1 MVRDPVSVN
10 VYMSHWTMVTLVAR
24 YWETGGDLNEN
35 GDKGKM
41 WTSYLVDQ
49 IAQAAPNTERNGR

>member
-1 MVRDPVSVN
+1 
-10 VYMSHWTMVTLVAR
+10 MSHWTMVTLVAR

>member
-1 MVRDPVSVN
+1 MVSRKRI
-10 VYMSHWTMVTLVAR
+10 YVALDNGHSGR